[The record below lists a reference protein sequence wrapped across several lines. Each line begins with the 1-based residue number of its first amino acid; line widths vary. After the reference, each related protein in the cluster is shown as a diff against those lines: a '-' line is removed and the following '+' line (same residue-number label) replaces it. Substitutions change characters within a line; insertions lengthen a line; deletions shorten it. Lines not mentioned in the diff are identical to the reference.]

1 MNSPEQRAP
10 RPAVRRWRLLC
21 VLGLL
26 AGLLGMH
33 GLAPGGGL
41 PRQSHG
47 QQARALPAHGLSAPA
62 VQAHALPLH
71 APRTHAPRIHLPRTE
86 AMPYGHC
93 GEGHG
98 RHADATCAS
107 GAVSGGPVLPPP
119 VADPVPVVVTEAA
132 VRAYAVA
139 DTDGA
144 RAPPTLAELQL
155 LRI

>member
-1 MNSPEQRAP
+1 MNSPTQRAQ
-10 RPAVRRWRLLC
+10 RPAVRRWHVLC

-41 PRQSHG
+41 PR
-47 QQARALPAHGLSAPA
+47 P
-62 VQAHALPLH
+62 AHALQGH
-71 APRTHAPRIHLPRTE
+71 QAPTPSVSVSSTHG
-86 AMPYGHC
+86 MPYLHC
-93 GEGHG
+93 GDGHV

-107 GAVSGGPVLPPP
+107 GAVGAGPVLPPLVP
-119 VADPVPVVVTEAA
+119 DPVPVAAGESA
-132 VRAYAVA
+132 VRAYAVT

-144 RAPPTLAELQL
+144 RAPPSLAELQL